1 MYSIRLFKALGDET
15 RLRII
20 NLLVQSKQSLC
31 VCEMTDA
38 LLVPQYQISR
48 HLMVL
53 KNLGIM
59 NTERRGTWVYYALE
73 RNATPFIEDLMHLI
87 EKHFKDTYADDLHRL
102 NERLAKREGG
112 VCVVG
117 YTLK

>member
-1 MYSIRLFKALGDET
+1 MNSIRIFKALGEET

-59 NTERRGTWVYYALE
+59 HTERRGTWVYYTLE
-73 RNATPFIEDLMHLI
+73 RNASPFMADLMNLI
-87 EKHFKDTYADDLHRL
+87 EKYFKDTYADDIQRL
-102 NERLAKREGG
+102 NERLNKREDG

-117 YTLK
+117 FTTK